1 MFEKLFTKIGTGLDR
16 VAPATRR
23 GVEHTLT
30 FTGVNCLKGARIA
43 NPKASDTDKARIAR
57 LNTMIDA
64 YYQGR

>member
-1 MFEKLFTKIGTGLDR
+1 MFEKLFTKIGTGLDK

-43 NPKASDTDKARIAR
+43 NPKPATRIRRVLHA
-57 LNTMIDA
+57 
-64 YYQGR
+64 